1 MYIRRGIDYLRES
14 FERRSAKIVRKLH
27 PVSFIVH
34 FFFFFNSFF
43 FFLILLHF
51 IPYNERLLFL
61 NSDYMLYT

>member
-1 MYIRRGIDYLRES
+1 MYIRRGIDYLREI

-34 FFFFFNSFF
+34 I
-43 FFLILLHF
+43 FFLLFFILLHF

-61 NSDYMLYT
+61 NYDYMLYT